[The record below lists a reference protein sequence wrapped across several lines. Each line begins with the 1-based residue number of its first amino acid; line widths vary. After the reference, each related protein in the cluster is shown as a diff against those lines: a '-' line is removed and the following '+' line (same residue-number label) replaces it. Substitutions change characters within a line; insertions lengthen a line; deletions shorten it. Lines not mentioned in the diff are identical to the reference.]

1 MDKRV
6 TRQRGNEKKR
16 TLSHADARKEHTRLT
31 ASWAAQCRARGP
43 WELESRPSCSR
54 SELRRT
60 LLQCVRRNEGRKREA
75 VAVGESW
82 APTPNPT
89 PPTQAP
95 AATKERRRAKG
106 GGWDAGWMAPRVA
119 VGGQWPQYVVPGT
132 QCRCSMRSALHRIP
146 SFLRM
151 ALCWVCWVCWARGAG
166 RVNFVLPSDSAGA
179 SIQSS
184 VRRLV
189 PLLQNEVWPRPF
201 PVPPAFPLRWG
212 FSHVMSSLAGSTWY
226 ANRVRTFFS

>member
-1 MDKRV
+1 MNR
-6 TRQRGNEKKR
+6 
-16 TLSHADARKEHTRLT
+16 SHRAAARSSDGR
-31 ASWAAQCRARGP
+31 
-43 WELESRPSCSR
+43 
-54 SELRRT
+54 
-60 LLQCVRRNEGRKREA
+60 LLQCVRRNEGRNREA

-89 PPTQAP
+89 PPTPASAP
-95 AATKERRRAKG
+95 AATRERRRARG

-119 VGGQWPQYVVPGT
+119 VGGQWRQHVVPGA
-132 QCRCSMRSALHRIP
+132 QCRCFDAGCSASHTV
-146 SFLRM
+146 FLTDGAVLAVSRD
-151 ALCWVCWVCWARGAG
+151 AG

-201 PVPPAFPLRWG
+201 SVPPAFPLRWG